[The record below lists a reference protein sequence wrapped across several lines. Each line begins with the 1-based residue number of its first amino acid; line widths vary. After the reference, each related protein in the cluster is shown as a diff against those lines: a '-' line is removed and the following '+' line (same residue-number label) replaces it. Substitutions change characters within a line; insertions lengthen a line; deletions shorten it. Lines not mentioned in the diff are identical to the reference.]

1 MTEIHYFD
9 NAATTPMNEQA
20 IQTYAS
26 VARTYFGN
34 PSALHQE
41 GIKAKE
47 LLEELR
53 ETSARLL
60 DVPSNSIFF
69 TSGGTESNAIV
80 LNHLLW
86 KPQKAEIILTNI
98 EHPSIKEYG
107 TFFRQLGWK
116 VIYLDAP
123 KGFVSPIDL
132 AKALTDKTRLVC
144 CLLVNNVTGS
154 IQDIQSL
161 VSVVREKEAS
171 TGRKIHF
178 HTDAVQALGKIPFS
192 LTTLGVDSASF
203 SAHKIHGPRGVGILY
218 NSNTGVTALNRA
230 GEQEKGLRGGTEN
243 LSGIAAMVSA
253 MEDVFAKQDSNLVQV
268 KTINA
273 LLRDK
278 LSFLPILSP
287 PKLCS
292 PYILTVSVKPWP
304 SEVFTRLLYAK
315 GFCVSSG
322 SACSNNSKQKSQGVL
337 IAMQVHPQDVKCSLR
352 LSFSGDTTIEEA
364 ELLSQAIETTYR
376 ELA

>member
-1 MTEIHYFD
+1 MQAMTEIHYFD

-123 KGFVSPIDL
+123 KGFASPIDL
-132 AKALTDKTRLVC
+132 AKALQTRPAL
-144 CLLVNNVTGS
+144 S
-154 IQDIQSL
+154 A
-161 VSVVREKEAS
+161 AS
-171 TGRKIHF
+171 
-178 HTDAVQALGKIPFS
+178 
-192 LTTLGVDSASF
+192 
-203 SAHKIHGPRGVGILY
+203 
-218 NSNTGVTALNRA
+218 
-230 GEQEKGLRGGTEN
+230 
-243 LSGIAAMVSA
+243 
-253 MEDVFAKQDSNLVQV
+253 
-268 KTINA
+268 
-273 LLRDK
+273 
-278 LSFLPILSP
+278 
-287 PKLCS
+287 
-292 PYILTVSVKPWP
+292 W
-304 SEVFTRLLYAK
+304 
-315 GFCVSSG
+315 
-322 SACSNNSKQKSQGVL
+322 
-337 IAMQVHPQDVKCSLR
+337 
-352 LSFSGDTTIEEA
+352 
-364 ELLSQAIETTYR
+364 
-376 ELA
+376 